1 MEMDRMIDD
10 VIRKFG
16 FEARQTIGFCG
27 MVEECEKGNLE
38 FDRVKARYEWLMER
52 QKNRSFLFGLQ
63 RAAHGLR
70 AAEIPLYHSA
80 SSFVKR
86 FPQKYCTKILPEI
99 WLKLPIDF

>member
-52 QKNRSFLFGLQ
+52 
-63 RAAHGLR
+63 
-70 AAEIPLYHSA
+70 
-80 SSFVKR
+80 
-86 FPQKYCTKILPEI
+86 
-99 WLKLPIDF
+99 